1 MSARTRY
8 LIWAACCA
16 YPVVS
21 HLSAVTGEPRWAG
34 LGIALLAWG
43 VLASRMGA
51 ARAALV
57 GLPILGLAFG
67 GAELFPAAVL
77 YAPPVVLYLALCAV
91 FAATL
96 RRGDEPLVSRFARVA
111 RGGVLALDLAR
122 YTRTLTGL
130 WSAFFALMA
139 AVSLGLAL
147 SAPVA
152 TWSLFTNLISYV
164 LVALFFVGEYLYR
177 RTRFRHHQHAGFVEF
192 VRRLAAYRV
201 WARPP
206 GGGLADDR

>member
-1 MSARTRY
+1 MPGRTRF
-8 LIWAACCA
+8 LAVIACCA
-16 YPVVS
+16 YPAVS

-34 LGIALLAWG
+34 LGFALLAWG
-43 VLASRMGA
+43 VLAPQMRA
-51 ARAALV
+51 TRAAMV
-57 GLPILGLAFG
+57 GLLLLGLGFG

-77 YAPPVVLYLALCAV
+77 YAPPLVLYLALCAV

-96 RRGDEPLVSRFARVA
+96 RRGEEPMVSRFARAA
-111 RGGVLALDLAR
+111 RGGLLPLDLAR

-147 SAPVA
+147 SAPMV

-164 LVALFFVGEYLYR
+164 LLALFFVGEYLYR
-177 RTRFRHHQHAGFVEF
+177 RSRFRHHEHAGFVEF
-192 VRRLAAYRV
+192 VRRLPTYRL
-201 WARPP
+201 WTRPP
-206 GGGLADDR
+206 GGGLADDC